1 MAQDSGYTIID
12 SIREEQH
19 GKFRLKMIEEKNT
32 KHIKTGEKSIAISFV
47 QQYISYSLLYASQ
60 IGQHVRA
67 HFNSIFLI

>member
-47 QQYISYSLLYASQ
+47 
-60 IGQHVRA
+60 
-67 HFNSIFLI
+67 